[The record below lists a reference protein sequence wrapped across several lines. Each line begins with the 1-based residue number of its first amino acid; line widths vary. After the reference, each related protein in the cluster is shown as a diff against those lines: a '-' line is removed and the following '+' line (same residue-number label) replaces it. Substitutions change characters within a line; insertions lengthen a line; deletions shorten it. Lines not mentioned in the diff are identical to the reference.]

1 MEFYGLGLVALCMFI
16 GETIGTFLG
25 TIIGIGGDI
34 GGVGFAMLLL
44 LLFGNLVKLD
54 EKTSRGITFLSAIY
68 IPIIV
73 AMSSIQNVVAAIK
86 GGPVA
91 LLAGLLATVA
101 SVLLVPIIS
110 GVALP
115 RKGRD
120 RIANEHS

>member
-1 MEFYGLGLVALCMFI
+1 MFI